1 MNLRSERE
9 SYLQNNENLIYT
21 RFLTRSLEKGAI
33 AFKDACENGFK
44 MLTFET
50 RQEVH

>member
-1 MNLRSERE
+1 MVLSERK
-9 SYLQNNENLIYT
+9 SYLQNNENLIYI

-33 AFKDACENGFK
+33 TFKDGCENDLK
-44 MLTFET
+44 MVAFET